1 MITGPQAAQ
10 RRSAAVQAAKAKRRD
25 EHVLILQ
32 AMGLGIDEIA
42 KRVGC
47 SKRSVYYG
55 MRHHAEAREIMEA
68 ELRRTEVTAEHLH
81 DRLSQMFWADIGDI
95 IHLDVDEYG
104 EPNVRAGEFLPV
116 HEWPSIWRRMLSQ
129 RDIEDATKRSDDG
142 VQVGQSKAWDIIG
155 KKLKLKFPDPLKL
168 IELLGRHRKV
178 AAFADHT
185 DVNITV
191 HTEVESRL
199 QRARLVAA
207 GIETEAI
214 EVSADDLAKRQG
226 A

>member
-1 MITGPQAAQ
+1 MLTGPQQAS
-10 RRSAAVQAAKAKRRD
+10 RRSAIVRAEKSKRRD
-25 EHVLILQ
+25 EKVLILQ
-32 AMGLGIDEIA
+32 AMGLSITEIA
-42 KRVGC
+42 KRVGA
-47 SKRSVYYG
+47 SREAVYKG

-81 DRLSQMFWADIGDI
+81 DRLSQMFWSDIGDI
-95 IHLDVDEYG
+95 IHPDVDEYG

-116 HEWPSIWRRMLSQ
+116 HEWPAIWRRMLSQ

-168 IELLGRHRKV
+168 IELLGRHKKV
-178 AAFADHT
+178 GAFVDQTA
-185 DVNITV
+185 VNITV

-207 GIETEAI
+207 GIETATIDVKAI
-214 EVSADDLAKRQG
+214 KEGDQL
-226 A
+226 